1 MKKVML
7 SFLILALVM
16 SSCYGTMTGSP
27 AAVSA
32 GASIGGVL
40 GSIVG
45 DNADGWRGSQ
55 FGALIGT
62 VAGAAIGN
70 AVSTPPKDKNNDQYY
85 QNRTVRNYEDDIY
98 SDNNG
103 YVNNESNIE
112 IRNIRFIDDNRSHTI
127 EAGESAKLVFDI
139 VNVGNSPSYNIV
151 PVIEELNGNKHLSF
165 SPSRQISYMP
175 QRNQIRYTMTIRAD
189 KRLRDGIAQFRIYA
203 TESNGAA
210 TALHDFTIELR
221 RD

>member
-1 MKKVML
+1 MKKVVL
-7 SFLILALVM
+7 AFLILAVLM

-32 GASIGGVL
+32 GASIGGLV

-70 AVSTPPKDKNNDQYY
+70 AVSTPPKDKNNDL
-85 QNRTVRNYEDDIY
+85 NYLDGSY
-98 SDNNG
+98 SDDNG
-103 YVNNESNIE
+103 YVNNKSNLE
-112 IRNIRFIDDNRSHTI
+112 IRNIRFIDDNRNQTI

-139 VNVGNSPSYNIV
+139 VNVGSSPSYNIV

-175 QRNQIRYTMTIRAD
+175 QGNQIRYTMTIRAD
-189 KRLRDGIAQFRIYA
+189 KRLRDGMAQFRIYA

-210 TALHDFTIELR
+210 TAPHDFTIKLR
-221 RD
+221 RK